1 MLLEY
6 NIRSLI
12 SWAALIRIQRA
23 RIRINTEY
31 LRFSSDIL
39 RNSLIWLMG
48 GGVIISFF
56 VGKSTKIINFT
67 WWSLFLVLGL
77 SFCSLSI
84 FWFYVGFELS
94 LIPILTII
102 LSQGS
107 QPERLSAGGYLLI
120 YTILVSIPYLLIVL
134 ILSQKV
140 LFWINPQNAITR
152 CLRMILLM
160 PFLIKIPVF
169 GLHFW
174 LPKAHVEANT
184 SGSIILAG
192 LLLKLGGYGAI
203 RVLRIFNLLK
213 RVSWLSGIWMLA
225 TLLRSL
231 LTFLQSDTKK
241 IVAYSSVTH
250 ITFIILA
257 IISNRKL
264 LVIRV
269 IILSLTH
276 GWASIGLFKRAGLLG
291 HTAGSRIGVLISPE
305 RNFNWFIVLIGILL
319 ISNSSIPP
327 LPSFFP
333 WIVYL
338 IKVLRK

>member
-1 MLLEY
+1 
-6 NIRSLI
+6 
-12 SWAALIRIQRA
+12 
-23 RIRINTEY
+23 
-31 LRFSSDIL
+31 
-39 RNSLIWLMG
+39 MG

-67 WWSLFLVLGL
+67 KWSLFLVLGL

-160 PFLIKIPVF
+160 SFLIKIPVF

-305 RNFNWFIVLIGILL
+305 RNFNW
-319 ISNSSIPP
+319 
-327 LPSFFP
+327 
-333 WIVYL
+333 
-338 IKVLRK
+338 